1 MGHSPIGES
10 IQSLLFSFKQKTAY
24 ELRISDWSSDVLLFR
39 SPLLSKSPT
48 RRRDKRSA
56 RFNKSSNT
64 GLICGGLQPKRR
76 PVVEPGDAKLER
88 YVPYPVGGSLADGR
102 VRPWRG
108 RNQEPRWLSMPSSEE
123 RRVGNKCVSTGR
135 SGWSRDH

>member
-1 MGHSPIGES
+1 MPGSAPRSAIIRSPAVATILQGRCCDGPDRKS
-10 IQSLLFSFKQKTAY
+10 AY
-24 ELRISDWSSDVLLFR
+24 AKSQPCVVPVLMCHA
-39 SPLLSKSPT
+39 PLLSKSPT

-102 VRPWRG
+102 VRAR
-108 RNQEPRWLSMPSSEE
+108 SEE
-123 RRVGNKCVSTGR
+123 HTSELQSLMRISYAVFCLK
-135 SGWSRDH
+135 